1 MLYSYNEILPS
12 YTKNKILIHAAPW
25 MTFENMLC
33 GKKADIKGHIIVWFY
48 LYETSRISTFIDTE
62 KIDYVFQKLEG
73 VGNGVWL
80 LIDLEFSFGG
90 GVIKLF
96 WN

>member
-1 MLYSYNEILPS
+1 MGL
-12 YTKNKILIHAAPW
+12 KNCAA
-25 MTFENMLC
+25 TQENMDEPQKHDTNWKNQDTKC
-33 GKKADIKGHIIVWFY
+33 HIWFY